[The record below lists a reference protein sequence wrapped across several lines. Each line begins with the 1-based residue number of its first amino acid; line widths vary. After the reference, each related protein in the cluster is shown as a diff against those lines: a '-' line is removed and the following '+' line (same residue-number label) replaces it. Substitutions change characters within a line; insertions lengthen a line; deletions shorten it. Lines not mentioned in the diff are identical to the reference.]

1 MRQAVSHLLT
11 SRAAYLGGRMS
22 KLLQYIKDLSP
33 LINEKS
39 GSAEQA
45 RRPDDAVI
53 AALGEAGLFKH
64 FVPKRFGGDEG
75 SAQDFTQATMAL
87 GALDA
92 SHAWVASFYMEHNW
106 MVSLFPL
113 EAQEEA
119 FAARG
124 YTTAPACVAPTGT
137 AEKVDGGFR
146 VNGQWAF
153 GTGICHADWVM
164 LACPAPDLIM
174 GFFLLPAGDVE
185 MLDTWHMAGM
195 AATGSNDI
203 RVDNVFVPAH
213 RAISL
218 VDMAEG
224 RAPGAA
230 LYDSPMYRIPMTPFL
245 ASVVGAVAAGAAQGA
260 VQTYQTRLEQRMM
273 FTTGEKQADRPLAR
287 ARLARADADANI
299 AALCVRDVIDQLVA
313 SATDGTSGDLQKRAS
328 LRIQTLRAVELARGT
343 VQELAAGSGATAQQT
358 SHPLQRALRDVT
370 VLAGHAVVEP
380 DTIAE
385 LHGRMML
392 GLKPNTFMI

>member
-1 MRQAVSHLLT
+1 
-11 SRAAYLGGRMS
+11 MS
-22 KLLQYIKDLSP
+22 IFISEIKDLSEF
-33 LINEKS
+33 IKEKS
-39 GSAEQA
+39 AAAEQA

-53 AALGEAGLFKH
+53 AALGELGLFKH
-64 FVPKRFGGDEG
+64 FVPKRFGGHEG

-87 GALDA
+87 AALDA

-119 FAARG
+119 FTARG

-137 AEKVDGGFR
+137 AEKVDGGYC

-164 LACPAPDLIM
+164 LACPCPDLVM
-174 GFFLLPAGDVE
+174 GFFLVPAEDVE

-203 RVDNVFVPAH
+203 KVENVFVPAH

-224 RAPGAA
+224 RAPGAS
-230 LYDSPMYRIPMTPFL
+230 LYDGPMYRIPMTPFL

-260 VQTYQTRLEQRMM
+260 VEVFQQRLEERMM

-287 ARLARADADANI
+287 ARLARAAADADI

-313 SATDGTSGDLQKRAS
+313 SAADGTSGDLQKRAA
-328 LRIQTLRAVELARGT
+328 LRMQTLRGVELARGV
-343 VQELAAGSGATAQQT
+343 VQSLAAVSGATAQQT
-358 SHPLQRALRDVT
+358 SHPLQRALRDIT

-380 DTIAE
+380 DTISE

-392 GLKPNTFMI
+392 GMKPNTFMI